1 MRMAFLSRGF
11 KNLQWYGMTSEHVF
25 RTFLSKHGWFLI
37 RKALRHKAFHF
48 SCICSYISRNTKIA
62 KMFLYA
68 SIAV

>member
-11 KNLQWYGMTSEHVF
+11 KNLQWYGMTSEHHPCF
-25 RTFLSKHGWFLI
+25 ELFYRNTG
-37 RKALRHKAFHF
+37 
-48 SCICSYISRNTKIA
+48 SYISRNTKIA